1 MEIYCPR
8 KLKAVNKER
17 ETEMAD
23 KKHNAE
29 DKKVL
34 IIIPKP
40 RNVVGDTET
49 VVSVNGEMY
58 QIMYDSPVEV
68 PYAVAEIIAQSRELE
83 MKIAKACDAN
93 ILKPGKAA
101 LAEL

>member
-1 MEIYCPR
+1 MATKKTI
-8 KLKAVNKER
+8 K
-17 ETEMAD
+17 TE
-23 KKHNAE
+23 NE
-29 DKKVL
+29 KVL

-58 QIMYDSPVEV
+58 QIMYDRPVEV
-68 PYAVAEIIAQSRELE
+68 PYNVAEIISQSKELE
-83 MKIAKACDAN
+83 MKIADITEAS

-101 LAEL
+101 IAEL